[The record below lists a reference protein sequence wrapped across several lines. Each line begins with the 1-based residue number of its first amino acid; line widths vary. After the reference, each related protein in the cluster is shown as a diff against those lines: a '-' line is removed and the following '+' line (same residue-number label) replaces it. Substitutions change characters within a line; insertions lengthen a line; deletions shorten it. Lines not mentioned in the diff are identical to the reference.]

1 MAVHILL
8 LYLKM
13 GELYGLLEEETMV
26 CKKLFVDN
34 FVFFSLS
41 FKIFIFQLYK
51 PIVENSNTDE
61 QMFFLTLKK
70 FK

>member
-26 CKKLFVDN
+26 CKNLFIDS
-34 FVFFSLS
+34 FGLFSLT
-41 FKIFIFQLYK
+41 FKKIYFSVIQGYCRK
-51 PIVENSNTDE
+51 TQMYIGE
-61 QMFFLTLKK
+61 QKLLK